1 MMVLVVEMVMKM
13 MTWYREGEVPPQIRC
28 RRQSEPGSCP
38 PSQPEVMMVMMMM
51 VMVMVMMM
59 TMTMMMMI
67 PMMMM
72 IKMMD

>member
-51 VMVMVMMM
+51 VIVVMVIMVMVMMVM
-59 TMTMMMMI
+59 VVMVN
-67 PMMMM
+67 
-72 IKMMD
+72 KMRV

>member
-38 PSQPEVMMVMMMM
+38 PSQPEVMVVMAMVVMM
-51 VMVMVMMM
+51 VMVMVVMVN
-59 TMTMMMMI
+59 
-67 PMMMM
+67 
-72 IKMMD
+72 KMRV